1 MGLFDFFWK
10 PIERK
15 VLTNANELDLRIEA
29 ARREGGRGGS
39 KYSDMIVNEGI
50 SLRNQD
56 LEDWKR
62 AMNQARAG
70 DSPSRISLYNVF
82 DSLRFDAHVES
93 CIDSRIL
100 PVLRSKYM
108 IYNSKSGDEMPELAE
123 LFKKTWFK
131 NWIKHAMM
139 SRFIGAV
146 VIEMFDM
153 EDGELTAVTRI
164 PERHVDIKKKI
175 IKKNQGDETGW
186 SYEKPPIDLYYMQ
199 VGDDDDLGILATI
212 APWVIAKKFAVGS
225 WSDFVEKFGVPPRW
239 VTANTN
245 DKKRLDQLSTMMRNM
260 ISSAWAVLQGD
271 EKIESLQVPGTDAW
285 RTFDQLISRMNSEVS
300 KRILGQDGTTDNKD
314 ASGTYGS
321 LKVLQDVAED
331 RHEADKDFIKDLINT
346 ELFPRLIRMGYKLDG
361 AYFDWDDFN
370 GLPIEKIVDAVS
382 KLSPYYEIDIPYIEE
397 KTGIKILKQ
406 KPLPGA
412 IQNPSP
418 EKDDEKKKPIKA
430 QINALY
436 ESCHDHDHSDVV
448 ALDDTVIR
456 NIILS
461 IAQKIFKGVIKKGQI
476 EPSLHMAI
484 SSIITEGT
492 IGALDVNLDNIEYD
506 APQNQ
511 LIAGMRQNI
520 IAFALA
526 KSLLEMREMIDL
538 LVDSDNKVK
547 SFSAFKRDVLEV
559 HQTYNVNWLQSEY
572 NHAVAT
578 GQMAEQWLAYEEEAE
593 EMPYLTFSTVGDD
606 RVRDSHAALNG
617 ITRPVNDAFWDRNYP
632 PLDWGCRCDTVQTN
646 DRAKVT
652 NKKQAEGRAAQTPV
666 QPYFA
671 TNPGKTREIFAP
683 GHPYFNE
690 AGDLSR
696 LKAVENY
703 GMKDIKSIYADPGKL
718 PAGRTQTFDDYWKR
732 NEQLDLK
739 DRNGNVIRFE
749 RGVFKQSDRA
759 VNTSDVL
766 TKPSEIW
773 SDNKQTTYVKYYNS
787 EAIVVRTNKELKAT
801 KFEVINP
808 GDEKL
813 EELRKGILMHR

>member
-331 RHEADKDFIKDLINT
+331 RHE
-346 ELFPRLIRMGYKLDG
+346 
-361 AYFDWDDFN
+361 
-370 GLPIEKIVDAVS
+370 
-382 KLSPYYEIDIPYIEE
+382 EI
-397 KTGIKILKQ
+397 
-406 KPLPGA
+406 
-412 IQNPSP
+412 
-418 EKDDEKKKPIKA
+418 
-430 QINALY
+430 
-436 ESCHDHDHSDVV
+436 
-448 ALDDTVIR
+448 
-456 NIILS
+456 
-461 IAQKIFKGVIKKGQI
+461 
-476 EPSLHMAI
+476 
-484 SSIITEGT
+484 
-492 IGALDVNLDNIEYD
+492 
-506 APQNQ
+506 
-511 LIAGMRQNI
+511 
-520 IAFALA
+520 
-526 KSLLEMREMIDL
+526 
-538 LVDSDNKVK
+538 
-547 SFSAFKRDVLEV
+547 
-559 HQTYNVNWLQSEY
+559 
-572 NHAVAT
+572 
-578 GQMAEQWLAYEEEAE
+578 
-593 EMPYLTFSTVGDD
+593 
-606 RVRDSHAALNG
+606 
-617 ITRPVNDAFWDRNYP
+617 
-632 PLDWGCRCDTVQTN
+632 
-646 DRAKVT
+646 
-652 NKKQAEGRAAQTPV
+652 GRAHV
-666 QPYFA
+666 
-671 TNPGKTREIFAP
+671 
-683 GHPYFNE
+683 
-690 AGDLSR
+690 
-696 LKAVENY
+696 
-703 GMKDIKSIYADPGKL
+703 
-718 PAGRTQTFDDYWKR
+718 
-732 NEQLDLK
+732 
-739 DRNGNVIRFE
+739 
-749 RGVFKQSDRA
+749 
-759 VNTSDVL
+759 
-766 TKPSEIW
+766 
-773 SDNKQTTYVKYYNS
+773 
-787 EAIVVRTNKELKAT
+787 
-801 KFEVINP
+801 
-808 GDEKL
+808 
-813 EELRKGILMHR
+813 